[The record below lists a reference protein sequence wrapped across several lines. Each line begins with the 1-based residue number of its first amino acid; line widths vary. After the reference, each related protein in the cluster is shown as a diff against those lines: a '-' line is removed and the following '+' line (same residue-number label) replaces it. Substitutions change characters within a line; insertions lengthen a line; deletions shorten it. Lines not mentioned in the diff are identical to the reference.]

1 MFHIL
6 KKFKG
11 DKSAQFHEILTECP
25 YPFLLLY
32 EDSFDLTVTI
42 SSAIATDG
50 TRNRSYSFAADT
62 EMVMQPEFRGCD
74 YTLFA

>member
-1 MFHIL
+1 
-6 KKFKG
+6 
-11 DKSAQFHEILTECP
+11 
-25 YPFLLLY
+25 LY

-62 EMVMQPEFRGCD
+62 KMVMQPEFRGCD